1 MGKTIVFANQKGGVG
16 KTTTAVNVGS
26 YMAAEGKK
34 VLLVDFDPQGN
45 LSSSVGCSNKN
56 EGIYE
61 VITSKRELE
70 DVIRKTDQEN
80 LFIVTSNLN
89 LSGATIELVDIEG
102 REYILKK
109 ALESVKDYYDYIL
122 IDCPPSLGVLTL
134 NGFVA
139 SDYVIVPLQCEF
151 FALEGFISMLFQT
164 VKRIQQTV
172 NKKLK
177 IAGIVFTMY
186 DSRTRLSNEVIHKVK
201 ATFASHPEI
210 LFQTIIPRNIKLSEA
225 PSHGVPIN
233 LYDNN
238 CVGARS
244 YHKLALEVIE
254 RV

>member
-16 KTTTAVNVGS
+16 KTTTAVNIGS

-45 LSSSVGCSNKN
+45 LSSSVGCSNK
-56 EGIYE
+56 EDGIYE
-61 VITSKRELE
+61 VITEKCKVV
-70 DVIRKTDQEN
+70 DVIRETEQER
-80 LFIVTSNLN
+80 LHIVTSNLN
-89 LSGATIELVDIEG
+89 LSGATVELVDMEE
-102 REYILKK
+102 REFILKK
-109 ALESVKDYYDYIL
+109 ALQSVRDEYDYIL

-151 FALEGFISMLFQT
+151 FALEGFITMLFQT

-186 DSRTRLSNEVIHKVK
+186 DSRTRLGNEVIHKVK
-201 ATFASHPEI
+201 STFASHPEI
-210 LFQTIIPRNIKLSEA
+210 LFQTIIPRNIRLSEA

-233 LYDNN
+233 LYDNS
-238 CVGARS
+238 CVGAKS
-244 YHKLALEVIE
+244 YRKLALEVIE

>member
-16 KTTTAVNVGS
+16 KTTTAVNIGS

-45 LSSSVGCSNKN
+45 LSSSVGCSHKQD
-56 EGIYE
+56 GIYE
-61 VITSKRELE
+61 VITSKRNLK
-70 DVIRKTDQEN
+70 DVILTTDQQN
-80 LFIVTSNLN
+80 LSIVTSNLN
-89 LSGATIELVDIEG
+89 LSGATIELVDMEG
-102 REYILKK
+102 REFILKK
-109 ALESVKDYYDYIL
+109 ALESVKDQFDYIL

-201 ATFASHPEI
+201 STFSSHPEI
-210 LFQTIIPRNIKLSEA
+210 LFQTIVPRNIKLTEA

-238 CVGARS
+238 CVGAKS

>member
-34 VLLVDFDPQGN
+34 ILLVDFDPQGN
-45 LSSSVGCSNKN
+45 LSSSVGCSHKQ
-56 EGIYE
+56 EGLYE
-61 VITSKRELE
+61 VITGKCKLE
-70 DVIRKTDQEN
+70 EVVRTTVQPN
-80 LFIVTSNLN
+80 LSIVTSNLN

-102 REYILKK
+102 REFILKK
-109 ALESVKDYYDYIL
+109 ALEPVKDSYDYIL

-164 VKRIQQTV
+164 VKRIQQSV

-201 ATFASHPEI
+201 ATFATHPEI
-210 LFQTIIPRNIKLSEA
+210 LFQTIIPRNIKLTEA

-233 LYDNN
+233 LYDNS
-238 CVGARS
+238 CVGAKS

>member
-26 YMAAEGKK
+26 YIASEGKK

-45 LSSSVGCSNKN
+45 LSSSVGCSNKQD
-56 EGIYE
+56 GIYE
-61 VITSKRELE
+61 VITNKKNIEE
-70 DVIRKTDQEN
+70 VILKTDQEG

-89 LSGATIELVDIEG
+89 LSGATIELVDMEG
-102 REYILKK
+102 REFILKK
-109 ALESVKDYYDYIL
+109 ALESIKDDYDFIL

-139 SDYVIVPLQCEF
+139 SDFVIVPLQCEF

-186 DSRTRLSNEVIHKVK
+186 DSRTRLGNEVIHKVK
-201 ATFASHPEI
+201 STFASHPEI
-210 LFQTIIPRNIKLSEA
+210 LFQTIIPRNIRLSEA

-233 LYDNN
+233 LYDNS
-238 CVGARS
+238 CVGAKS

>member
-26 YMAAEGKK
+26 YMASEGKK
-34 VLLVDFDPQGN
+34 ILLVDFDPQGN
-45 LSSSVGCSNKN
+45 LSSSVGCSHKE

-61 VITSKRELE
+61 VITSKSKLQ
-70 DVIRKTDQEN
+70 DVILETGQEN
-80 LFIVTSNLN
+80 LSIVTSNLN

-102 REYILKK
+102 REFILKK
-109 ALESVKDYYDYIL
+109 ALDTVKDQYDYIL

-201 ATFASHPEI
+201 STFASHPEI
-210 LFQTIIPRNIKLSEA
+210 LFQTIIPRNIKLTEA

-238 CVGARS
+238 CVGAKS

>member
-26 YMAAEGKK
+26 YMASEGKK
-34 VLLVDFDPQGN
+34 ILLVDFDPQGN
-45 LSSSVGCSNKN
+45 LSSSVGCSNKS

-61 VITSKRELE
+61 VITSKSNLV
-70 DVIRKTDQEN
+70 DVIRKTEQEN
-80 LFIVTSNLN
+80 LSIVTSNLN
-89 LSGATIELVDIEG
+89 LSGATIELVDVEG
-102 REYILKK
+102 REFILKK
-109 ALESVKDYYDYIL
+109 ALASVKDSYDYIL

-210 LFQTIIPRNIKLSEA
+210 LFQTIIPRNIKLTEA

-238 CVGARS
+238 CVGAKS

>member
-16 KTTTAVNVGS
+16 KTTTAVNIGS
-26 YMAAEGKK
+26 YMASEGKK
-34 VLLVDFDPQGN
+34 ILLVDFDPQGN
-45 LSSSVGCSNKN
+45 LSSSVGCSHKQD
-56 EGIYE
+56 GIYE
-61 VITSKRELE
+61 VITSKRDIK
-70 DVIRKTDQEN
+70 DVIMETVQEN
-80 LFIVTSNLN
+80 LSIVTSNLN
-89 LSGATIELVDIEG
+89 LSGATIELVDMEG
-102 REYILKK
+102 REFILRK
-109 ALESVKDYYDYIL
+109 ALDSVKDQFDYIL

-139 SDYVIVPLQCEF
+139 ADYVIVPLQCEF

-172 NKKLK
+172 NKRLK

-201 ATFASHPEI
+201 ATFSTHPEI
-210 LFQTIIPRNIKLSEA
+210 LFQTIIPRNIKLTEA

-233 LYDNN
+233 LYDNQ

>member
-34 VLLVDFDPQGN
+34 ILLVDFDPQGN
-45 LSSSVGCSNKN
+45 LSSSVGCSHKQ

-61 VITSKRELE
+61 VITSKRKLK
-70 DVIRKTDQEN
+70 DVILPTIQEN
-80 LFIVTSNLN
+80 LSIVTSNLN
-89 LSGATIELVDIEG
+89 LSGATIELVDMEG
-102 REYILKK
+102 REFILKK
-109 ALESVKDYYDYIL
+109 ALDTVKDQYDYIL

-139 SDYVIVPLQCEF
+139 SDYVLVPLQCEF

-164 VKRIQQTV
+164 IKRIQKNL
-172 NKKLK
+172 NKNLK
-177 IAGIVFTMY
+177 VAGIVFTMY
-186 DSRTRLSNEVIHKVK
+186 DSRTKLSNEVIHKVK
-201 ATFASHPEI
+201 STFASHPEI
-210 LFQTIIPRNIKLSEA
+210 LFQTIIPRNIKLTEA

-238 CVGARS
+238 CVGAKS
-244 YHKLALEVIE
+244 YYKLALEVIE

>member
-26 YMAAEGKK
+26 YMASEGKK
-34 VLLVDFDPQGN
+34 ILLVDFDPQGN
-45 LSSSVGCSNKN
+45 LSSSVGCS
-56 EGIYE
+56 
-61 VITSKRELE
+61 ITSKSNLV
-70 DVIRKTDQEN
+70 DVIRKTEQEN
-80 LFIVTSNLN
+80 LSIVTSNLN
-89 LSGATIELVDIEG
+89 LSGATIELVDVEG
-102 REYILKK
+102 REFILKK
-109 ALESVKDYYDYIL
+109 ALASVKDSYDYIL

-210 LFQTIIPRNIKLSEA
+210 LFQTIIPRNIKLTEA

-238 CVGARS
+238 CVGAKS

>member
-26 YMAAEGKK
+26 FMASEGKS

-45 LSSSVGCSNKN
+45 LTSSVGGSHKLD
-56 EGIYE
+56 GIYE
-61 VITSKRELE
+61 VITSKKRIGE
-70 DVIRKTDQEN
+70 VIRPTGQNN
-80 LFIVTSNLN
+80 LSIVSSNIN
-89 LSGATIELVDIEG
+89 LSGATVELVDMEG
-102 REYILKK
+102 RESILKK
-109 ALESVKDYYDYIL
+109 ALDPIRDNFDYIL

-151 FALEGFISMLFQT
+151 FALEGFITMLFQT

-201 ATFASHPEI
+201 STFSSHPEI

-233 LYDNN
+233 LYDDS
-238 CVGARS
+238 CIGAKS

>member
-16 KTTTAVNVGS
+16 KTTTTVNVGS

-45 LSSSVGCSNKN
+45 LSSSVGCSHKQ

-61 VITSKRELE
+61 VITSKVKIE
-70 DVIRKTDQEN
+70 DVIRTTDQEN
-80 LFIVTSNLN
+80 LSIITSNLN

-109 ALESVKDYYDYIL
+109 ALASVKDLYDYIL

-139 SDYVIVPLQCEF
+139 SDFVIVPLQCEF

-210 LFQTIIPRNIKLSEA
+210 LFQTIIPRNIKLTEA

-238 CVGARS
+238 CVGAKS
-244 YHKLALEVIE
+244 YHKLTLEVIE

>member
-45 LSSSVGCSNKN
+45 LSSSVGCSHKQK
-56 EGIYE
+56 GIYE
-61 VITSKRELE
+61 VITSKSDIK
-70 DVIRKTDQEN
+70 DVIRETEQEN
-80 LFIVTSNLN
+80 LSIITSNLN
-89 LSGATIELVDIEG
+89 LSGATIELVEVKG
-102 REYILKK
+102 REFILKK
-109 ALESVKDYYDYIL
+109 SLDIIKNEYDYIL

-164 VKRIQQTV
+164 IKRIQKNL
-172 NKKLK
+172 NKNLK
-177 IAGIVFTMY
+177 VAGIVFTMY

-201 ATFASHPEI
+201 STFSSHPEI
-210 LFQTIIPRNIKLSEA
+210 LFQSIIPRNIKLSEA

-238 CVGARS
+238 CVGAKS
-244 YHKLALEVIE
+244 YYKLALEVIE

>member
-26 YMAAEGKK
+26 YIAAEGKK

-45 LSSSVGCSNKN
+45 LSSSVGCNNKQD
-56 EGIYE
+56 GIYE
-61 VITSKRELE
+61 VITDKRNIE
-70 DVIRKTDQEN
+70 DVIVKTDQEG

-89 LSGATIELVDIEG
+89 LSGATIELVDMEG
-102 REYILKK
+102 REFILKK
-109 ALESVKDYYDYIL
+109 ALESVKDNFDYIL

-151 FALEGFISMLFQT
+151 FALEGFITMLFQT

-201 ATFASHPEI
+201 STFASHPEI
-210 LFQTIIPRNIKLSEA
+210 LFQTIIPRNIRLTEA

-233 LYDNN
+233 LYDNS
-238 CVGARS
+238 CVGAKS
-244 YHKLALEVIE
+244 YYKLALEVID

>member
-26 YMAAEGKK
+26 YMASEGKK
-34 VLLVDFDPQGN
+34 ILLVDFDPQGN
-45 LSSSVGCSNKN
+45 LSSSVGCSHNN
-56 EGIYE
+56 DGIYE
-61 VITSKRELE
+61 VITSKCKIK
-70 DVIRKTDQEN
+70 DVILKTVQEN
-80 LFIVTSNLN
+80 LFIITSNLN
-89 LSGATIELVDIEG
+89 LSGATIELVDMEG

-109 ALESVKDYYDYIL
+109 ALAEIKDQFDYIL

-151 FALEGFISMLFQT
+151 FALEGFITMLFQT
-164 VKRIQQTV
+164 IKRIQKNL
-172 NKKLK
+172 NKNLK
-177 IAGIVFTMY
+177 VGGIVFTMY

-201 ATFASHPEI
+201 STFASHPEI
-210 LFQTIIPRNIKLSEA
+210 LFQTIIPRNIKLTEA

-238 CVGARS
+238 CVGAKS
-244 YHKLALEVIE
+244 YHKLALEVLD